1 MPESRVETSLLI
13 VFIDL
18 TRFSA
23 ESQRVTDVELADVV
37 DDYYQLVGR
46 AVRTSGGRVVKFIGD
61 ATLAV
66 FPEDALDAGVK
77 MLLELKE
84 AVDKLM
90 TQRGWQC
97 RFTAKAHFGS
107 AVAGPFGEG
116 DVRRYDVIGRDV
128 NMTAILRSTGVAL
141 SVPAFRKLSPELR
154 KEFKRHT
161 PPVTYI
167 RSQDPRPFR

>member
-1 MPESRVETSLLI
+1 MPESRIETSLLI

-23 ESQRVTDVELADVV
+23 ESQRVTDVELADVI

-46 AVRTSGGRVVKFIGD
+46 AVRASGGRVVKFIGD

-66 FPEDALDAGVK
+66 FPEDGVDTAVN

-84 AVDKLM
+84 AVDRLM
-90 TQRGWQC
+90 TDHGWQC
-97 RFTAKAHFGS
+97 RFTAKAHFGN

-116 DVRRYDVIGRDV
+116 DEGRFDVIGRAV
-128 NMTAILRSTGVAL
+128 NMAAVLRSTGVAL
-141 SVPAFRKLSPELR
+141 SVPAFRKLSPQLR
-154 KEFKRHT
+154 QHFKRHT
-161 PPVTYI
+161 PPVTYL
-167 RSQDPRPFR
+167 RSGDPRPFR

>member
-1 MPESRVETSLLI
+1 MPESRIETSLLI

-23 ESQRVTDVELADVV
+23 QSQQVTDVELADVI

-46 AVRTSGGRVVKFIGD
+46 AVRASGGRVVKFIGD

-66 FPEDALDAGVK
+66 FPEDAVDRGVK

-90 TQRGWQC
+90 TERGWRC
-97 RFTAKAHFGS
+97 RFTAKAHFGN

-116 DVRRYDVIGRDV
+116 DGKRYDVIGRAV
-128 NMTAILRSTGVAL
+128 NLTAVLKSTGLAL
-141 SVPAFRKLSPELR
+141 SVPAFRKLSPQLR
-154 KEFKRHT
+154 QHFKRHT
-161 PPVTYI
+161 PPVTYL
-167 RSQDPRPFR
+167 RTEDARPFR